1 MKALKISSVTLLI
14 ITSAQSSAAL
24 YQVIEVT
31 PDTSFS
37 YESAYGVAIQ
47 PATVTNE
54 SDNCFESS
62 YVEGDG
68 ISCSAYMLAGETRLS
83 ESSEGKSVDGL
94 SYREETPFGIDNRF
108 MYVQDQDD
116 FENYCDAQLLYAT
129 CESWAELHWAQWGN
143 EISGSTE
150 PNSIAFLGDYETG
163 TTYDESYNIVINSLT
178 EDAEPVGILHDLGN
192 VTSYMRNYTQ
202 ALDDANPITDSYLQS
217 RAWKTN
223 GDYTVGSVSTSASND
238 YGDFYSSKAALWSS
252 SLGSLVELDWA
263 SSVSDTAVYKNRT
276 AQGSLRDF
284 VIVDNTL
291 YGVGY
296 NTYVHDS
303 YYYFMEATVFSVD
316 LESDAFD
323 TDNWETKKI
332 SGAGVE
338 SSDDYI
344 YSNTLLTGVN
354 SNLVAIGE
362 SKRSGSYPYENAA
375 SNRMYVVDD
384 ISEDSLSASYLS
396 GGIFFDGVGGKAR
409 AINNFNE
416 IVGQV
421 DAENTNESSGKP
433 RRKRGFIYPYDGEG
447 TNDTRSARLSDQA
460 WWLDDLTNGGDYSD
474 DNNQYR
480 IIDASGIND
489 AGVISA
495 TALKCDSGYDD
506 TSHFATCGD
515 GEVDEETVAVKLV
528 PIVGATSDDIAER
541 SDETSTTSSRSGG
554 SLNYFLLFT
563 LFALFGY
570 RGFSNGVF
578 PRSKEQ
584 ST

>member
-1 MKALKISSVTLLI
+1 MKAVKISCISYLL
-14 ITSAQSSAAL
+14 ITSAQTQAAL

-31 PDTSFS
+31 PDTSYS

-47 PATVTNE
+47 PSTVTGE

-68 ISCSAYMLAGETRLS
+68 ISCSAYTLAGETRLV
-83 ESSEGKSVDGL
+83 EPSEGKAVDGL

-108 MYVQDQDD
+108 MYVQEQGD
-116 FENYCDAQLLYAT
+116 FEDYCDAQLLYGT
-129 CESWAELHWAQWGN
+129 CESWAALHWAQWSD
-143 EISGSTE
+143 ELSGSTE
-150 PNSIAFLGDYETG
+150 PNSIAFLGDYDTG
-163 TTYDESYNIVINSLT
+163 TAYNESYNIVINSLT

-192 VTSYMRNYTQ
+192 VTSYLRNYTQ
-202 ALDDANPITDSYLQS
+202 ALDDTNPITDSYLQS
-217 RAWKTN
+217 RAWKTD

-291 YGVGY
+291 YSVGY
-296 NTYVHDS
+296 NTYLHDS

-316 LESDAFD
+316 LDSDVFD
-323 TDNWETKKI
+323 ADNWETKKI

-338 SSDDYI
+338 SDDDYI
-344 YSNTLLTGVN
+344 YSNTLLNGVN

-384 ISEDSLSASYLS
+384 ISENSLSATYLS

-447 TNDTRSARLSDQA
+447 TSDTRSARFSDQA

-495 TALKCDSGYDD
+495 TALKCESGYDD

-515 GEVDEETVAVKLV
+515 EDEDEQVVAVKLV
-528 PIVGATSDDIAER
+528 PIVGATADDIEER
-541 SDETSTTSSRSGG
+541 SDEAEETTTSRSGG
-554 SLNYFLLFT
+554 SLNYFGLLI
-563 LFALFGY
+563 LLALFGY
-570 RGFSNGVF
+570 RTFAN
-578 PRSKEQ
+578 RSSLRTRTQ
-584 ST
+584 

>member
-1 MKALKISSVTLLI
+1 MKALKISCFTSLLL
-14 ITSAQSSAAL
+14 TSAQSSAAL

-31 PDTSFS
+31 PDTSYS
-37 YESAYGVAIQ
+37 YGSAYGVAIQ
-47 PATVTNE
+47 PSTVTSE

-68 ISCSAYMLAGETRLS
+68 ISCSGYTLAGETRIS
-83 ESSEGKSVDGL
+83 EPSEGKAVDGL

-116 FENYCDAQLLYAT
+116 FEDYCDAQLLYGT
-129 CESWAELHWAQWGN
+129 CESWAALHWEQWSD
-143 EISGSTE
+143 ELSGSTV
-150 PNSIAFLGDYETG
+150 PNSIAFLGESDIG
-163 TTYDESYNIVINSLT
+163 TVYDESYNIVINSLT
-178 EDAEPVGILHDLGN
+178 ADSQPVGILHGLGD
-192 VTSYMRNYTQ
+192 VTSYLRNYTQ
-202 ALDDANPITDSYLQS
+202 ALDDTNPITDSYLQS
-217 RAWKTN
+217 RAWKTD
-223 GDYTVGSVSTSASND
+223 GDYTIGSVSTSASND

-252 SLGSLVELDWA
+252 SLGSLVELNWG

-284 VIVDNTL
+284 VIVDNKL
-291 YGVGY
+291 YSVGY
-296 NTYVHDS
+296 NTYLHDS

-316 LESDAFD
+316 LESDVFD
-323 TDNWETKKI
+323 ADNWETKKV

-338 SSDDYI
+338 SDDDYI

-362 SKRSGSYPYENAA
+362 AKRSGSYPYENAA
-375 SNRMYVVDD
+375 SNRMYVIDD
-384 ISEDSLSASYLS
+384 ISENSLSASYLS

-409 AINNFNE
+409 SINNFNE

-433 RRKRGFIYPYDGEG
+433 RRKRGFIYPYNG
-447 TNDTRSARLSDQA
+447 TGTSDTRRSRFSDQA
-460 WWLDDLTNGGDYSD
+460 WWLDDLTNGGDYSE

-495 TALKCDSGYDD
+495 TALKCESGYDD
-506 TSHFATCGD
+506 TSHFATCGN
-515 GEVDEETVAVKLV
+515 EEEDEQVVAVKLV
-528 PIVGATSDDIAER
+528 PIVGATSDDIEER
-541 SDETSTTSSRSGG
+541 SEETDETTTSRSGA

-563 LFALFGY
+563 LNVLFGL
-570 RGFSNGVF
+570 RVFSRRQVRRN
-578 PRSKEQ
+578 KDQ
-584 ST
+584 

>member
-1 MKALKISSVTLLI
+1 MKAVKISCISYLL
-14 ITSAQSSAAL
+14 ITSAQPQAAL

-31 PDTSFS
+31 PDTSYS

-47 PATVTNE
+47 PSTVTGE

-68 ISCSAYMLAGETRLS
+68 ISCSAYTLAGETRLV
-83 ESSEGKSVDGL
+83 EPSEGKAVDGL

-108 MYVQDQDD
+108 MYLQEQGD
-116 FENYCDAQLLYAT
+116 FEDYCDAQLLYGT
-129 CESWAELHWAQWGN
+129 CESWAALHWAQWSD
-143 EISGSTE
+143 ELSGSTE
-150 PNSIAFLGDYETG
+150 PNSIAFLGEYDSG
-163 TTYDESYNIVINSLT
+163 IAYDESYNIVINSLT
-178 EDAEPVGILHDLGN
+178 ADAQPVGILHGLGD
-192 VTSYMRNYTQ
+192 VTSYLRNYTQ
-202 ALDDANPITDSYLQS
+202 ALDDTNPITDSYLQS
-217 RAWKTN
+217 RAWKTD

-291 YGVGY
+291 YSVGY
-296 NTYVHDS
+296 NTYLHDS

-316 LESDAFD
+316 LDSDVFD
-323 TDNWETKKI
+323 ADNWETKKI

-338 SSDDYI
+338 SDDDYI

-384 ISEDSLSASYLS
+384 ISENSLSATYFS

-447 TNDTRSARLSDQA
+447 TSDTRSARFSDQA

-474 DNNQYR
+474 ENNYYR

-495 TALKCDSGYDD
+495 TALKCESGYDD
-506 TSHFATCGD
+506 TSHFSTCGD
-515 GEVDEETVAVKLV
+515 EEEDEQVVAVKLV
-528 PIVGATSDDIAER
+528 PIVGATSDDIGR
-541 SDETSTTSSRSGG
+541 T
-554 SLNYFLLFT
+554 
-563 LFALFGY
+563 
-570 RGFSNGVF
+570 
-578 PRSKEQ
+578 K
-584 ST
+584 